1 MTDRDIR
8 EWRRQYAFAPYSPE
22 WKLATEILAYRRAA
36 RRLRKAYGRY
46 GPRSSGM
53 GVLTEAV
60 CDVLAVGRVKR

>member
-36 RRLRKAYGRY
+36 RRLRKAYGKH
-46 GPRSSGM
+46 GPEPGKSIT
-53 GVLTEAV
+53 LEV
-60 CDVLAVGRVKR
+60 CDVINVGRWKG

>member
-1 MTDRDIR
+1 VTDRDIR

-46 GPRSSGM
+46 GPHTSGAITPEVC
-53 GVLTEAV
+53 GVLA
-60 CDVLAVGRVKR
+60 AGRKR